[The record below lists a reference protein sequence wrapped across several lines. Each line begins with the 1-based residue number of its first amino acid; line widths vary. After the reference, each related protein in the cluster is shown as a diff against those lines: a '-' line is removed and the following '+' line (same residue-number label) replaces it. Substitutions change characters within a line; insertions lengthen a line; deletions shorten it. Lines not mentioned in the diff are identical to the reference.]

1 MNSAQ
6 HTAAVGRARVL
17 LALRVCEL
25 LGTAVLCCAGQGRS
39 RRARAERRVR
49 SPRCSGETMLTSQGR
64 HILPDGHS
72 PHQMQSGPI

>member
-25 LGTAVLCCAGQGRS
+25 LGTAVLCCAGQEQKGS
-39 RRARAERRVR
+39 
-49 SPRCSGETMLTSQGR
+49 S
-64 HILPDGHS
+64 
-72 PHQMQSGPI
+72 